1 MHTLR
6 YYERIGFIAPVNR
19 AIIGHRRY
27 TDADLEWIGFL
38 KKLRTTG
45 MPIAKMKE
53 FVELTR
59 RGDGAVVER
68 RALLEEHDRA
78 VERAIEELSENRGT
92 NLQKYGATASHH
104 IVRPRTKTRQW
115 AGRCSRWSR
124 TSPHYW

>member
-1 MHTLR
+1 VARKTNLSVHTLR
-6 YYERIGFIAPVNR
+6 YYER
-19 AIIGHRRY
+19 
-27 TDADLEWIGFL
+27 IGFL

-59 RGDGAVVER
+59 RGDGTVVER

-92 NLQKYGATASHH
+92 NLQKYGATASHRETPDENSP
-104 IVRPRTKTRQW
+104 V
-115 AGRCSRWSR
+115 GRAMFTMVANFSALLVDLSRY
-124 TSPHYW
+124 PLQ